1 MSVCCQTVLFS
12 YRGISC
18 KGSASCRG
26 PKTAFDHLC
35 AGSHGQPPRLE
46 HTSYSSYTPRTE
58 DALLDT
64 LCSPFAIC
72 RRSRGEPLR
81 VCVPDAAAY
90 ARRSISVR
98 IPRAFHSSDACTV
111 FSVCTAFLFL
121 QIKKDAPLG
130 TPCLYVTLNSCHNHS
145 LHKQLLLQL
154 SALLFHQHDKT

>member
-46 HTSYSSYTPRTE
+46 HTFRSSYTPRTE
-58 DALLDT
+58 DALLDM
-64 LCSPFAIC
+64 LCLPSANGS
-72 RRSRGEPLR
+72 RSRACLLI
-81 VCVPDAAAY
+81 VCAQDAAAY

-98 IPRAFHSSDACTV
+98 IPRAFHSPDACTV